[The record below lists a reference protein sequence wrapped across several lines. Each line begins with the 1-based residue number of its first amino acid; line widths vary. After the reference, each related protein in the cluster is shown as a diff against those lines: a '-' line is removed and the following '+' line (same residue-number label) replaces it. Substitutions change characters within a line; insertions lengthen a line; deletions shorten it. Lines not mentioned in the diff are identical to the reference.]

1 MEVLQSDALTQKS
14 YKSHLLKARLMSLCA
29 KYSMLPAK
37 LHKFSITLGELKTQ
51 LIICCFSI
59 LVICIFQLDQHHSGD
74 YVPTVYFSG
83 KIKSKVLHLMNP
95 GPKVQ
100 SWVKLHHVFL
110 GFMISLLVDPKKDQ
124 DFCKNMRPT
133 FSPPQILQGPLE
145 YSRIHSFKEIYLA
158 KKSQKAFI

>member
-14 YKSHLLKARLMSLCA
+14 YRSHLLKARLMSLCA

-51 LIICCFSI
+51 FDNLPVICCFSI

-95 GPKVQ
+95 GPKVLVMGKIT
-100 SWVKLHHVFL
+100 SRFFRFYDLFARGSKERPGFLVK
-110 GFMISLLVDPKKDQ
+110 I
-124 DFCKNMRPT
+124 
-133 FSPPQILQGPLE
+133 
-145 YSRIHSFKEIYLA
+145 
-158 KKSQKAFI
+158 